1 MSFWAF
7 TIPFALCIIGI
18 VGGIVLHFY
27 AEWSGKR
34 EEARRERFWREHQTE
49 WTDDLARRREMR
61 ERAEARMGSRHRAI
75 LIDDAE
81 RYQNRGTAV

>member
-18 VGGIVLHFY
+18 VGGIALHFY

-34 EEARRERFWREHQTE
+34 AEEREERFWREHQTE
-49 WTDDLARRREMR
+49 WTDELARRRAMR
-61 ERAEARMGSRHRAI
+61 ARAELRHATRP
-75 LIDDAE
+75 
-81 RYQNRGTAV
+81 YSNQGTAV